1 MATLFSGNGTS
12 YPGAIDTASLEV
24 NSPAAGKTKARA
36 AVPNDLAAAILAV
49 QNELG
54 TDPACSLA
62 TVKAFLQTEHNT
74 DGTHKNSLVMMLAGS
89 QTITGAK
96 VFSSPPTLIGATVS
110 GNMTISGTMNS
121 ESLRINS
128 GIGINMAAPDVGS
141 LAISGSM
148 TNGTVPLARV
158 GVNGTLTFSS
168 ISTASAGTEQSVTH
182 GLGTDD
188 VMVIFWGR
196 GSVSSG
202 AFNARVIRP
211 DLATFSI
218 VGTVGNTGIPTVSA
232 PSSGNVN
239 FNVYNTSGSTQ
250 TITIEYTILRR
261 S

>member
-1 MATLFSGNGTS
+1 MAQLFSGNGTS
-12 YPGAIDTASLEV
+12 YPGAIDTALLEV

-36 AVPNDLAAAILAV
+36 AVPNDLAAAILAI

-54 TDPACSLA
+54 TDPAGSLA
-62 TVKAFLQTEHNT
+62 NVKTFLQTEHNT

-89 QTITGAK
+89 QVVTGAK
-96 VFSSPPTLIGATVS
+96 TFTDFTAS

-128 GIGINMAAPDVGS
+128 GIGINMAAPAAGDIAV
-141 LAISGSM
+141 SGSM
-148 TNGTVPLARV
+148 TSGTVALARV
-158 GVNGTLTFSS
+158 GVNGTLTFTSV
-168 ISTASAGTEQSVTH
+168 SATSQGTEQAVTH

-202 AFNARVIRP
+202 AFNAKAIRP

-218 VGTVGNTGIPTVSA
+218 VGTVGNTGIPGVTT